1 MAKDVNVTL
10 LTIPFPRP
18 VEEIPEPVVLALVS
32 AGWGRVK
39 GVVQALAGLSG
50 AKVNAFEPARAVSD
64 MVVIKGV
71 KSCEFYATLVLG
83 RATVGAYWSDHK
95 RSVRVLAEGK
105 LPDGV
110 EERRAFLTRLN
121 GWSHGGK
128 KLVTDAD
135 LKQFEADF
143 PKKPKVY
150 KDFQAIRKDSN
161 ALVAFF
167 DWARSKGGKPAK
179 ARDAYYDAFTGNR
192 GLKDNDP
199 VVVAALKA
207 LNEALKEYYRSF

>member
-1 MAKDVNVTL
+1 MAKYVKVTL
-10 LTIPFPRP
+10 LTIPFPMP
-18 VEEIPEPVVLALVS
+18 VEQIPGHIALALVS
-32 AGWGRVK
+32 AAWGKVK
-39 GVVQALAGLSG
+39 GPVQALAGLAG
-50 AKVNAFEPARAVSD
+50 TKVNAFEPANAVSD
-64 MVVIKGV
+64 MVGIKGV
-71 KSCEFYATLVLG
+71 KSCEFYVSLDDN
-83 RATVGAYWSDHK
+83 VGAYWTDHK
-95 RSVRVLAEGK
+95 RSVRVLMEGHV
-105 LPDGV
+105 PGDV
-110 EERRAFLTRLN
+110 EERRAFLTRMH

-161 ALVAFF
+161 ALVAFL
-167 DWARSKGGKPAK
+167 DWARSKGGKAAK

-199 VVVAALKA
+199 VVVAAVKA
-207 LNEALKEYYRSF
+207 LNEALKEYYKSF

>member
-1 MAKDVNVTL
+1 MAKDVKVTL
-10 LTIPFPRP
+10 LTIPFPTP
-18 VEEIPEPVVLALVS
+18 VEQIPGHIALALVS
-32 AGWGRVK
+32 AGWDRVN
-39 GVVQALAGLSG
+39 GAVQALAGLSG
-50 AKVNAFEPARAVSD
+50 TKVNAFEPTHAISD
-64 MVVIKGV
+64 MVGIKGV
-71 KSCEFYATLVLG
+71 KSCEFYAALG
-83 RATVGAYWSDHK
+83 EYTIGAYWSDNK

-105 LPDGV
+105 LPSDV
-110 EERRAFLTRLN
+110 EERRALLTRLH

-150 KDFQAIRKDSN
+150 KDFQAMRKDSN
-161 ALVAFF
+161 ALVAFL
-167 DWARSKGGKPAK
+167 DWARRKGGKPAK

-192 GLKDNDP
+192 SLKDNDP

-207 LNEALKEYYRSF
+207 LNEALKEYYKSF